1 VSATVS
7 LTKQNHKC
15 FASAFWR
22 HTKARRFSASST
34 LDGRLEADVE
44 QMVRRIFALTPPDGT
59 GSESTSA
66 S

>member
-1 VSATVS
+1 MQA
-7 LTKQNHKC
+7 
-15 FASAFWR
+15 
-22 HTKARRFSASST
+22 FSASIEAM

-59 GSESTSA
+59 GSESTST